1 MGANIKRSLVIE
13 GRKTSVALEKE
24 YWEGLTEIA
33 NSQGRSLAMMI
44 EEIGKLAISGS
55 LASSVRVFVL
65 RHFRRPQVTAP
76 ILPRSSPGQL
86 RRPNVRRTIPED

>member
-33 NSQGRSLAMMI
+33 DSQGRSLAIMI
-44 EEIGKLAISGS
+44 EEIGKLEISGS

-65 RHFRRPQVTAP
+65 RHFRPPA
-76 ILPRSSPGQL
+76 G
-86 RRPNVRRTIPED
+86 